1 MDILVI
7 GRGPSVVESGIAQL
21 RAQGFSAHGVLADED
36 AVAVLDTDPV
46 DFLLIGGGVESDSRA
61 LLIKKAEQ
69 HGVSVIE
76 ANRKGRDL
84 ETYLQE
90 EVFPVLRERQ

>member
-61 LLIKKAEQ
+61 LLLEKAEQ

-90 EVFPVLRERQ
+90 EVFPVLRDRQ

>member
-21 RAQGFSAHGVLADED
+21 RAQGFSAHGAIADDDALAALD
-36 AVAVLDTDPV
+36 AEPV
-46 DFLLIGGGVESDSRA
+46 DYLLIGGGVESDSRD

-90 EVFPVLRERQ
+90 EVFPVLRAKR